1 MALDLRKQEARRSAR
16 RDREQRAHRL
26 LLAVCALF
34 ALTSLVL
41 VPLGLRLGWDE
52 LVYASRFGPFAGP
65 GAGVPFSAPR
75 TRGVPLLLAPVAT
88 WSDSAVLLRAWLTLL
103 ASAAL
108 YLGFRPW
115 VRAAPDRPE
124 AAPVAAGLYGSL
136 WIALFYANAAMPNHY
151 TAMGATGA
159 VGLFLHRRPTARTCA
174 GVAGGLALATLMR
187 PNDGAAVA
195 GPLLL
200 ATALVPRWRSGARA
214 AAALTGFAAG
224 FLPWAV
230 EAHVRFGGVRE
241 RLNAASEVQGGLR
254 LTDSALHLFTVIDG
268 PLLCRP
274 CSGDG
279 VRPIA
284 LEWWLLLAVLV
295 PLGLWSVRGLRRTA
309 TGGLLAVAIGVS
321 VALPYVL
328 VVPYTAPRFL
338 LPTHALLSVP
348 AAFGVLAVVRAV
360 RRRTRRRAL
369 AAGALVLVLAA
380 HLTVQLTMVS
390 SNHHIQESA
399 RRDWARVADVLHEQG
414 VRAPCRLGGNTS
426 VIPLAYAADCEPL
439 PHGADRQPDALVMRS
454 APPPAWARSWTRVP
468 VPDTY
473 SSGWVVYVRP

>member
-136 WIALFYANAAMPNHY
+136 WITLFYANAAMPNHY

-159 VGLFLHRRPTARTCA
+159 VGLFLHRRPTARACA

-214 AAALTGFAAG
+214 AAAVTGFAAG
-224 FLPWAV
+224 FLPWAI
-230 EAHVRFGGVRE
+230 EAYVRFGGVRE
-241 RLNAASEVQGGLR
+241 RLSSASEVQGGLR
-254 LTDSALHLFTVIDG
+254 LTDSALHLFTAVDG

-279 VRPIA
+279 VRPTA
-284 LEWWLLLAVLV
+284 LGWWLLLAVLV

-309 TGGLLAVAIGVS
+309 AGGLLAVAVAAS
-321 VALPYVL
+321 AALPYVL

-338 LPTHALLSVP
+338 LPTHALLAVP
-348 AAFGVLAVVRAV
+348 VAFGVLAAVRAA
-360 RRRTRRRAL
+360 RRARPRK
-369 AAGALVLVLAA
+369 AAVGALALALAA
-380 HLTVQLTMVS
+380 HLTAQLTLVS
-390 SNHHIQESA
+390 STYHVQESA
-399 RRDWARVADVLHEQG
+399 RRDWARVAAVLHERG
-414 VRAPCRLGGNTS
+414 VRTPCLLGGNTS
-426 VIPLAYAADCEPL
+426 VIPLAYVAGCEPS
-439 PHGADRQPDALVMRS
+439 PRGAERHPTALVMRK

-473 SSGWVVYVRP
+473 APGWVVYVRP